1 MINHRTIKQNYKQ
14 FLNDNFEGLRI
25 RSSLFFNWDNG
36 LRFDLQK
43 GEVDTGRYFEEV
55 FKRSTTL
62 FQAAFAPNDSA
73 FLVIMDY
80 KYKRA
85 KIRSGNFCFKQIRD
99 LSGHEIAYLKVHK
112 LYDPNDSLDV
122 RNVTVVKSDI
132 ERIDYKNI
140 LKAIGNTDF
149 TQRQPRLDKN
159 GVFTSKEVFFLNIDK
174 KLIFHMYDDRGLD
187 IIANDVEQLRPIYN
201 KFNSWLLDSNR
212 EKIDGLFNKEKQLI

>member
-1 MINHRTIKQNYKQ
+1 MII
-14 FLNDNFEGLRI
+14 LRA
-25 RSSLFFNWDNG
+25 LE
-36 LRFDLQK
+36 FDLL
-43 GEVDTGRYFEEV
+43 YFLIGIMDCV
-55 FKRSTTL
+55 LICRKVKLIRLGILKKCLNVRRLYFKPRSPLTTVL
-62 FQAAFAPNDSA
+62 F
-73 FLVIMDY
+73 VIMDY

-159 GVFTSKEVFFLNIDK
+159 GVFTSKEVFFLNIDR

-187 IIANDVEQLRPIYN
+187 IIASDVEQLRPIYN
-201 KFNSWLLDSNR
+201 KYNSWLLNSNR
-212 EKIDGLFNKEKQLI
+212 EKIDGLFNKEKL